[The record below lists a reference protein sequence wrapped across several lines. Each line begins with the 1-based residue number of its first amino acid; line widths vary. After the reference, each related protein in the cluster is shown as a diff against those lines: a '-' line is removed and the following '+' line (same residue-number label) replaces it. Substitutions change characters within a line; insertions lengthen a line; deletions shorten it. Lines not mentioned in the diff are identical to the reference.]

1 MKNGNPLAGLRIV
14 ENDEERIYHDEQGI
28 NQINNQR
35 IRINLQRQAMNRENN
50 DEENE
55 QINPNQINNSGQMDI
70 IEN

>member
-14 ENDEERIYHDEQGI
+14 ENDEERNYNDEQGI

-35 IRINLQRQAMNRENN
+35 ILINLQRQVMNRENN

>member
-1 MKNGNPLAGLRIV
+1 MKNGNPLTGLRIV
-14 ENDEERIYHDEQGI
+14 ENDEERNYNDEQGI

-35 IRINLQRQAMNRENN
+35 ILINLQRQVMNRENN